1 MQVSKYSHF
10 SAIDFLKDERF
21 LVWQLFREESDKAYW
36 QQVMADYPDT
46 APVIRDA
53 EALYKQHV
61 KLNDFKIPPYEII
74 ERFVLLQGMI
84 RRKKEQRR
92 RRRIALWMSGAA
104 AGIVGLVAGATLL
117 FTATPAPE
125 QPLADHAA
133 FCDTSFTESNEVTL
147 IVDHSAMVLSNNSQV
162 SYTASGAIAVH
173 TEHTSG
179 DALIREPIAE
189 TQQNK
194 LIVPKG
200 RRSSII
206 LADNTHVW
214 LNSGTTL
221 IFPSSFER
229 NRREVYVDGEVYIEV
244 EKDPAR
250 PFVVKS
256 SALNIEV
263 LGTKFN
269 VSAYSSD
276 MEQTVV
282 LVEGSVEVAAG
293 LRKTRLLPNQRFST
307 DGKGDYKV
315 DEVAVTDYTC
325 WRHGWIQTNTTSLE
339 ELARRLSRYYDK
351 EIICDTRVAHLKC
364 YGKLV
369 LFDDLD
375 KALHTVSKNMHI
387 EYRYKND
394 RTIMLYPKK

>member
-1 MQVSKYSHF
+1 MQPSKYTHY
-10 SAIDFLKDERF
+10 SAIDFLKDEHF
-21 LVWQLFREESDKAYW
+21 LTWQLFREESDKAYW
-36 QQVMADYPDT
+36 QQVMADCPDV
-46 APVIRDA
+46 APAIMEA
-53 EALYKQHV
+53 ETFYRQHV
-61 KLNDFKIPPYEII
+61 KWNDFKIPPYEII
-74 ERFVLLQGMI
+74 ERLALLQGMI
-84 RRKKEQRR
+84 RQKKAQHR
-92 RRRIALWMSGAA
+92 RRRIALGTSAA
-104 AGIVGLVAGATLL
+104 AAVAAGLVAGVTLL
-117 FTATPAPE
+117 FTAPTPQPP
-125 QPLADHAA
+125 PLAGHAA
-133 FCDTSFTESNEVTL
+133 FSDSAFIESKEITL

-173 TEHTSG
+173 TEHTNG
-179 DALIREPIAE
+179 EALIREPITA

-229 NRREVYVDGEVYIEV
+229 HRREIYVDGEIYIEV
-244 EKDPAR
+244 EKDATR
-250 PFVVKS
+250 PFIVKS

-276 MEQTVV
+276 VEQTVV
-282 LVEGSVEVAAG
+282 LVEGSVEIAAG
-293 LRKTRLLPNQRFST
+293 LRRTRLFPNQRFST
-307 DGKGDYKV
+307 DNKGGYEV
-315 DEVAVTDYTC
+315 DEVTVTDYTS

-375 KALHTVSKNMHI
+375 KALHTVSKNMNI
-387 EYRYKND
+387 EYRYTNNK
-394 RTIMLYPKK
+394 TIMLYPKK